1 MKRCIHVAMLATL
14 VSAAGWS
21 QEVNVYSTTM
31 AQLWKAE
38 TPGFDKYTY
47 TPVTQFLGID
57 ATKLGSDALSLHIYG
72 WGMADL
78 ADQSSPNGKSGG
90 YLTYGYLQYQFPQA
104 NAEIKAGRFTVNQ
117 GGGMEYVDGVSARA
131 DLRGGFAISAF
142 GGRPVRFTSALEPAA
157 KADYEFQHDVIF
169 GTRLSLRI
177 PKAGEIGI
185 SYLQDGTNAAKDLP
199 IPSPVDYSRRQV
211 GVDFKLS
218 PNPSFDFSGRTLLD
232 VAQHADIP
240 AKPTEKHS
248 RIAEHDYNVT
258 VKAADSLSFSGI
270 FIERNFFAY
279 FAGSNLQSLFRQSE
293 NDKFRAVGCSATWG
307 SPSAVE
313 VVADFRQTNRET
325 YGDVTRF
332 GADLKW
338 NLGKLKVMSGFGY
351 HRVNADN
358 APLIGTKSPA
368 YVLSHE
374 EARAWVM
381 YQKGLM
387 SASLDGIFYNF
398 DDKNNPNL
406 NGKGSIYQI
415 VGSLGY
421 QTTTN
426 LKISGDL
433 SYGDDALFKKQV
445 MGLLRVEYRFAFAGK
460 GGKK

>member
-1 MKRCIHVAMLATL
+1 MKRCIHVALLATL

-72 WGMADL
+72 WGMTDL

-90 YLTYGYLQYQFPQA
+90 YLTSGYLQYQFPQA
-104 NAEIKAGRFTVNQ
+104 NAEIKAGRLVVNQ
-117 GGGMEYVDGVSARA
+117 GGSAEHVDGVSARA

-142 GGRPVRFTSALEPAA
+142 GGRPVRFSSFLDPDA

-185 SYLQDGTNAAKDLP
+185 SYLQDGSTAAKDLP

-211 GVDFKLS
+211 GVDFKFS
-218 PNPSFDFSGRTLLD
+218 PNSVFDFNGRTLLD
-232 VAQHADIP
+232 VAQHTDIP
-240 AKPTEKHS
+240 GKPTEKHS
-248 RIAEHDYNVT
+248 RIAEHDYTIT
-258 VKAADSLSFSGI
+258 VKAADSLSVSGI

-279 FAGSNLQSLFRQSE
+279 FAGSNLQSLFRQVD
-293 NDKFRAVGCSATWG
+293 NDKFRAIGGSVTWG

-313 VVADFRQTNRET
+313 VVVDFRQTNREA
-325 YGDVTRF
+325 YGDVTRL

-338 NLGKLKVMSGFGY
+338 NLSTLKVMSGFGY
-351 HRVNADN
+351 HRVNADK
-358 APLIGTKSPA
+358 APLTGTKSPA

-381 YQKGLM
+381 YQKGLL

-398 DDKNNPNL
+398 DDKKNPNL

-421 QTTTN
+421 QTTAN
-426 LKISGDL
+426 LKISGDI